1 MSDSEELSSEAAAGF
16 EELLRISGTLSNGTH
31 IEELKWLKKL
41 LEDELAIRKTIDEDL
56 FQVVWLHPT
65 NDSIKAALEQAVI
78 KRLLKFMR
86 LDPPTD
92 CDPFWKIPITVDEE
106 DLEQNINYLQKFI
119 FTQLDRCKSCKIEFQ
134 SIMKHLKQA
143 ENCFKIYSEEEHNEL
158 LLMAKIKNKEKQK
171 LYQKKNKSAIASRM
185 AKRYNDH
192 RDKIL
197 EKYQNNKAD
206 YSRKFLDY
214 ERKNQFKIAQRKASY
229 YQANKEVTAKKRL
242 ESKFTKAVDE
252 NSTTNDASQDDKAA
266 YSFKRKEIDF
276 TMADLERDAEEDD
289 DEYKAKIEDVGEK
302 SLPSRKCKN
311 ATL

>member
-1 MSDSEELSSEAAAGF
+1 MS
-16 EELLRISGTLSNGTH
+16 I
-31 IEELKWLKKL
+31 I
-41 LEDELAIRKTIDEDL
+41 
-56 FQVVWLHPT
+56 Q
-65 NDSIKAALEQAVI
+65 
-78 KRLLKFMR
+78 
-86 LDPPTD
+86 
-92 CDPFWKIPITVDEE
+92 
-106 DLEQNINYLQKFI
+106 
-119 FTQLDRCKSCKIEFQ
+119 
-134 SIMKHLKQA
+134 
-143 ENCFKIYSEEEHNEL
+143 
-158 LLMAKIKNKEKQK
+158 
-171 LYQKKNKSAIASRM
+171 
-185 AKRYNDH
+185 
-192 RDKIL
+192 
-197 EKYQNNKAD
+197 KAD